1 MDEVDSA
8 GFPVESHW
16 RDGRNVEHPGDMRFS
31 GLSPARLRLARSRR
45 RARPASQ
52 QNMGEASPAAQCFR
66 APRWGDTRL
75 WIGLLL
81 LVVSMFAGAKLLSQ
95 ESEAVTVWQVGR
107 DLSVGAEAIDLKPI
121 TVALGQA
128 QEDYFSVDEIPA
140 GRLRFPVESGELLPR
155 SAMTGSQQ
163 EPSRVITV
171 GVDPFHAP
179 VDVAPG
185 DRVDVW
191 STPSTSTYLPDSPAS
206 NRSPDPQLALESVLV
221 ERVESD
227 SLGGRKAVVLRV
239 TPENVGDLV
248 RASRSGTI
256 DLIKVPVQ
264 GFGS

>member
-1 MDEVDSA
+1 MDDVVGA
-8 GFPVESHW
+8 GLPVESHW
-16 RDGRNVEHPGDMRFS
+16 RDGRNVEHPGVMRFS
-31 GLSPARLRLARSRR
+31 RLSPLRWRLGRSSRWST
-45 RARPASQ
+45 ASQ
-52 QNMGEASPAAQCFR
+52 QNALEASPPARRFR

-95 ESEAVTVWQVGR
+95 ESEAITVWQVGR
-107 DLSVGAEAIDLKPI
+107 DLSAGAEAIDLKPM

-128 QEDYFSVDEIPA
+128 RGNYFSVDETPT

-191 STPSTSTYLPDSPAS
+191 STPTNSTFLPDSPAS
-206 NRSPDPQLALESVLV
+206 DGAPNPQLALESVLV

-239 TPENVGDLV
+239 TPERVGDLV
-248 RASRSGTI
+248 QASRSGTI

-264 GFGS
+264 GSGS

>member
-1 MDEVDSA
+1 
-8 GFPVESHW
+8 
-16 RDGRNVEHPGDMRFS
+16 
-31 GLSPARLRLARSRR
+31 
-45 RARPASQ
+45 
-52 QNMGEASPAAQCFR
+52 
-66 APRWGDTRL
+66 
-75 WIGLLL
+75 
-81 LVVSMFAGAKLLSQ
+81 MFAGAKLLSQ
-95 ESEAVTVWQVGR
+95 ESEAITVWQVGR
-107 DLSVGAEAIDLKPI
+107 DLSAGAEAIDLKPI

-128 QEDYFSVDEIPA
+128 QEDYFSVDEIPT

-191 STPSTSTYLPDSPAS
+191 STPSTSTYLPDSPA
-206 NRSPDPQLALESVLV
+206 NDRSPNPRLALESVLV

-239 TPENVGDLV
+239 RPKNVGDLV

-264 GFGS
+264 GSGS

>member
-1 MDEVDSA
+1 M
-8 GFPVESHW
+8 ESHW
-16 RDGRNVEHPGDMRFS
+16 RDGRGVEHPGVMRFS
-31 GLSPARLRLARSRR
+31 RLSPARLRRGRSSF
-45 RARPASQ
+45 PSKTASQ
-52 QNMGEASPAAQCFR
+52 QNVLGASPPARRFR
-66 APRWGDTRL
+66 TPRWGDTRL

-95 ESEAVTVWQVGR
+95 ESEAITVWQVSR
-107 DLSVGAEAIDLKPI
+107 DLSAGAEAIDLKPI

-128 QEDYFSVDEIPA
+128 RGDYFSVEETPE

-191 STPSTSTYLPDSPAS
+191 STPTSSTFLPDSPAS
-206 NRSPDPQLALESVLV
+206 DGAPNPQLALESVLV

-239 TPENVGDLV
+239 TPERVGDLV
-248 RASRSGTI
+248 QASRSGTI

-264 GFGS
+264 GSRS